1 MRPVILVAEDDE
13 LTAVLIAESLRDAG
27 HRVVLAGDGNEAL
40 RLARALRP
48 ELVVL
53 DLNLPG
59 RRGHEVL
66 RALRAVPVRPRVL
79 VLTALA
85 RADVEREIRG
95 AGADDFMAKPFSPY
109 ELASRAGRLLVQG
122 STPRQGSQTHR
133 VA

>member
-1 MRPVILVAEDDE
+1 MRPVVLVAEDDE
-13 LTAVLIAESLRDAG
+13 LTAALIAESLRDAG

-40 RLARALRP
+40 RLARALGP
-48 ELVVL
+48 ELVIL

-59 RRGHEVL
+59 RRGLEVM
-66 RALRAVPVRPRVL
+66 RALQALPVRPRVL

-95 AGADDFMAKPFSPY
+95 AGADEFMAKPFSPH
-109 ELASRAGRLLVQG
+109 ELASRAGRLLVRG
-122 STPRQGSQTHR
+122 STPRQGDSTHR